1 MGYEV
6 IIIPAVFTF
15 PIAFLGIQLTLGHRL
30 IFFFLFVSMLDGPHD
45 HDPVD
50 GLTNYCATAA
60 TCDLCLLYLTIAY
73 VQGMRQ
79 VATSSYCPCVE
90 IQRM

>member
-1 MGYEV
+1 
-6 IIIPAVFTF
+6 
-15 PIAFLGIQLTLGHRL
+15 
-30 IFFFLFVSMLDGPHD
+30 MLDGPHD

-60 TCDLCLLYLTIAY
+60 TCDLCLLYLTIVY